1 METHEPEMTMHASST
16 APTSGEIVL
25 LPLPL
30 NGIAAPTLAEVAHE
44 ARNMVTM
51 LGLYCEL
58 LDQPGVLTA
67 AYRHYGDELKMVA
80 AASRSLVERLGALE
94 RADSRAAHDVG
105 QTQGHSLAAR
115 AKTMI
120 DRPATARYW
129 EELHLKPIT
138 DFAWE
143 LQSNRNLLAALAG
156 PSVVVSVDA
165 VGGALPVLISSE
177 DLTRILV
184 NLVKNAIEAM
194 PHGGRV
200 QLVLR
205 ESQTDAGDP
214 SKLLLNV
221 EDSGSGIPID
231 ALESVFTPGFSTRC
245 NISAGAIE
253 RRGLGLSITRSIVEA
268 AGGRMRAA
276 NRDPHGACI
285 QIELPIRAD

>member
-1 METHEPEMTMHASST
+1 METHEPDMMMHASS
-16 APTSGEIVL
+16 AIPTPGEIAL
-25 LPLPL
+25 LPLRS
-30 NGIAAPTLAEVAHE
+30 NGIVAPTLAEVTHE

-105 QTQGHSLAAR
+105 PTQGHSLAAR

-194 PHGGRV
+194 PNGGRV

-214 SKLLLNV
+214 SKLILNV

-245 NISAGAIE
+245 NFSAGAIE

>member
-1 METHEPEMTMHASST
+1 METHEPDMMMHASS
-16 APTSGEIVL
+16 AIPTPGEIAL
-25 LPLPL
+25 LPLRS
-30 NGIAAPTLAEVAHE
+30 NGIVAPTLAEVTHE

-58 LDQPGVLTA
+58 LDQPGVLTTG
-67 AYRHYGDELKMVA
+67 YRHYGGELKMVA
-80 AASRSLVERLGALE
+80 AASRSLVERLGTLE
-94 RADSRAAHDVG
+94 RTNRDGAPDAESAQSR
-105 QTQGHSLAAR
+105 SLAGR
-115 AKTMI
+115 PKTI
-120 DRPATARYW
+120 TDSPVAARYW
-129 EELHLKPIT
+129 EELTLKPIT

-165 VGGALPVLISSE
+165 VGGTLPVLISSE

-184 NLVKNAIEAM
+184 NLVKNSIEAM
-194 PHGGRV
+194 PSGGRI

-214 SKLLLNV
+214 SKLILNV
-221 EDSGSGIPID
+221 EDCGSGIPVD
-231 ALESVFTPGFSTRC
+231 ALESVFTPGFSTRS
-245 NISAGAIE
+245 NVSGATE

-285 QIELPIRAD
+285 QIELPIRPE